1 MHFKST
7 LLFCVAVCT
16 TNWVFTQ
23 EMTKPGAHKTNSY
36 LPLLKGKKIALV
48 ANQASR
54 IATVHLVDSLLALK
68 IDLVRVFAPEHGF
81 RGLAD
86 NGEKVADE
94 IDLQTGIPIIS
105 LYGKNRKPQPKMLE
119 NIDLVV
125 FDLQDVGTRFYTY
138 LSTLH
143 NVMEACASERIPL
156 LVLDRPNPNAHLV
169 DGPILNLKFK
179 SFVGMHPVPILYG
192 MTIGEYAQMINGEK
206 WLDQNL
212 SCDLTVIP
220 INNYSHNTP
229 YILPVEPSP
238 NLPNPQSIHLY
249 PSLCLFEQ
257 TVISIGRGTEKQFQ
271 IYGHPDLP
279 SGDFSFIPQPNQ
291 GAKHPKHKGMLCYGK
306 DLTLVEA
313 PKGIKLTWL
322 IEAYSLFEEKESFFF
337 KGFTRIAGTEILQQ
351 QIENGLSEYQ
361 IKKSWRKDLNEFKKI
376 RKKYLIYP

>member
-7 LLFCVAVCT
+7 LLFWVAVCS

-23 EMTKPGAHKTNSY
+23 GMIKPGAHQISSY
-36 LPLLKGKKIALV
+36 LPLIEGKKIGLV
-48 ANQASR
+48 AHQASR
-54 IATVHLVDSLLALK
+54 IGTIHLIDSLLTLK
-68 IDLVRVFAPEHGF
+68 IDIIRIFAPEHGF

-86 NGEKVADE
+86 NGEKVADQ

-105 LYGKNRKPQPKMLE
+105 LYGKNRKPQPEMLQD
-119 NIDLVV
+119 IDLIV

-143 NVMEACASERIPL
+143 NVMEVCASERIPV

-179 SFVGMHPVPILYG
+179 SFVGMHPVPIVYG
-192 MTIGEYAQMINGEK
+192 LTIGEYAQMINGEK

-212 SCDLTVIP
+212 KCDLTVVP

-229 YILPVEPSP
+229 YILPVKPSP
-238 NLPNPQSIHLY
+238 NLPNAQSIHLY
-249 PSLCLFEQ
+249 PSLCLLEQ
-257 TVISIGRGTEKQFQ
+257 TVMSVGRGTEKQFQ
-271 IYGHPDLP
+271 IYGHPELP

-291 GAKHPKHKGMLCYGK
+291 GAKHPKHKGILCYGK
-306 DLTLVEA
+306 DLTFVVA

-322 IEAYSLFEEKESFFF
+322 IEAYTLFEEKESFFL

-351 QIENGLSEYQ
+351 QIENGMSEHQ
-361 IKKSWRKDLNEFKKI
+361 IKKSWMKGLNEFKKI
-376 RKKYLIYP
+376 RKKYLMYD